1 MIEVT
6 LGLFMKVGVFGVK
19 TASAGERGP
28 TPAPLVAEIL

>member
-1 MIEVT
+1 MMEVT

-19 TASAGERGP
+19 TASSRERGP

>member
-6 LGLFMKVGVFGVK
+6 LGLFMKVGTSGVK
-19 TASAGERGP
+19 TVSDGDRGL